1 MWAYCP
7 TNRIQEAD
15 GMMAAGTTCCCPSLD
30 GYRSAFN
37 LKGLPVND
45 DISDLPACRFD
56 NPSERL
62 PRHVHPMS
70 SLLLIQPFEICQPQR
85 LIFIYTKKD
94 LIRTRRDG
102 PLRPET
108 GLIRHDANLSAT
120 FGSWH
125 DSSLCIS

>member
-1 MWAYCP
+1 
-7 TNRIQEAD
+7 
-15 GMMAAGTTCCCPSLD
+15 MMAAGTTCCCPSFD
-30 GYRSAFN
+30 GYRSAFDSE
-37 LKGLPVND
+37 GPPVND

-62 PRHVHPMS
+62 PRNIHPMS
-70 SLLLIQPFEICQPQR
+70 SLLLIQPFEISQPQR

-94 LIRTRRDG
+94 LIRTRRNG

-120 FGSWH
+120 FWSGH
-125 DSSLCIS
+125 DSSLCFA